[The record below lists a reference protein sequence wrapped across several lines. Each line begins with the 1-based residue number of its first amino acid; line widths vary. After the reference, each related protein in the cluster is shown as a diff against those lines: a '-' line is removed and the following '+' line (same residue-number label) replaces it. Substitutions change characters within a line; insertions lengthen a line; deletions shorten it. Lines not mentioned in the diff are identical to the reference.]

1 MLRCCYVEM
10 LRCWGIEPLVI
21 SLGVF
26 LGVSICTTIE
36 QRKGYREIVLLTS
49 FNKIRESWC
58 LLGGALVPSAPTKQ
72 KEHQQS
78 KMSTNRMV
86 GALLALASGKAE
98 RSPSLTTLLVLPDS
112 NSFLYFRS
120 KTSRKVI
127 VTRTESD
134 RTANG
139 IRSDGERNPIG
150 RRTESDWTAD
160 ANGEK
165 SLGCV
170 SLEMSVEP
178 KINPEVHFYWAS
190 GRIFMLFAVLPD
202 SNN

>member
-1 MLRCCYVEM
+1 
-10 LRCWGIEPLVI
+10 
-21 SLGVF
+21 
-26 LGVSICTTIE
+26 
-36 QRKGYREIVLLTS
+36 
-49 FNKIRESWC
+49 
-58 LLGGALVPSAPTKQ
+58 
-72 KEHQQS
+72 
-78 KMSTNRMV
+78 MSTNRMV

-134 RTANG
+134 WTANG
-139 IRSDGERNPIG
+139 IRSDGGRNLIG
-150 RRTESDWTAD
+150 RRTQSDWTAD

>member
-1 MLRCCYVEM
+1 MPQPVSLRLSALQLMIV
-10 LRCWGIEPLVI
+10 
-21 SLGVF
+21 
-26 LGVSICTTIE
+26 E
-36 QRKGYREIVLLTS
+36 QRRHQLQQMISRARYALQVAHSLRTVYILAEQVDETGNRRRE
-49 FNKIRESWC
+49 NR
-58 LLGGALVPSAPTKQ
+58 
-72 KEHQQS
+72 QQS
-78 KMSTNRMV
+78 QHR
-86 GALLALASGKAE
+86 
-98 RSPSLTTLLVLPDS
+98 
-112 NSFLYFRS
+112 NSHDHG
-120 KTSRKVI
+120 TSRTDSLAHSRSLLRLEPFAIQFAKYFSFDSHPHGI
-127 VTRTESD
+127 RSDGGRNLIGRRTESD

-139 IRSDGERNPIG
+139 IRSDGGRNLIG
-150 RRTESDWTAD
+150 RRTQSDRTAD